1 MKVEFEGGGVMA
13 LVWPDPRL
21 EMQLRMLREITAR
34 LLVESDPQ
42 ELQRL
47 IEQLTS
53 IVEAQL
59 RARPPN

>member
-34 LLVESDPQ
+34 LLVETDPQ
-42 ELQRL
+42 KL
-47 IEQLTS
+47 IEQLTD
-53 IVEAQL
+53 IVQVQL
-59 RARPPN
+59 LTRPPN

>member
-13 LVWPDPRL
+13 VVWPDPRL

>member
-34 LLVESDPQ
+34 LLVETDPNK
-42 ELQRL
+42 LHKL

>member
-1 MKVEFEGGGVMA
+1 MA
-13 LVWPDPRL
+13 AVWPDPRL
-21 EMQLRMLREITAR
+21 EMQSRMLREITAR
-34 LLVESDPQ
+34 LLVETDPQ

-59 RARPPN
+59 RTRPPN